1 MESHD
6 RPRPERLRNI
16 EVEEVALKKQYTN
29 KNVETHYDVLV
40 HDWDDKVEKGNI
52 NKVKRQIE
60 SSRCIVG
67 YLRNDNLMTI

>member
-40 HDWDDKVEKGNI
+40 HD
-52 NKVKRQIE
+52 
-60 SSRCIVG
+60 
-67 YLRNDNLMTI
+67 